1 MHFKALTIT
10 CLHVMIE
17 YCRIRLPI
25 RNLCFFTFREQ
36 VVPVLCTRVNYRAA
50 TTENL

>member
-36 VVPVLCTRVNYRAA
+36 VAPVLCTRVNYRAA
-50 TTENL
+50 STENL